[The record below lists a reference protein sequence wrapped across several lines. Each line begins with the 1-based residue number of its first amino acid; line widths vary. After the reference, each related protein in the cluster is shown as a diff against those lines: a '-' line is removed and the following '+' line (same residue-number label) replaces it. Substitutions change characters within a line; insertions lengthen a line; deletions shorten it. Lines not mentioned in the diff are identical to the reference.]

1 MYKKKNIRSIIFN
14 TRKMKKIYES
24 YLTKIIFFTLPG
36 TVFYYILHYDNTG
49 RPGESERD
57 FPVVK

>member
-1 MYKKKNIRSIIFN
+1 MYKKKYIRSIIFN

-49 RPGESERD
+49 IHHMTR
-57 FPVVK
+57 F